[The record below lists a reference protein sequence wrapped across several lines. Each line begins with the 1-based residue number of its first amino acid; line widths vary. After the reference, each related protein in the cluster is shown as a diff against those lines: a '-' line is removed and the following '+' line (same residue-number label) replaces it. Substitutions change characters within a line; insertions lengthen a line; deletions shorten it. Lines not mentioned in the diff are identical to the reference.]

1 MGKVA
6 GRTDWKDGFLF
17 VGNEPVLDFVNTRPV
32 QDGKPME
39 LLKDFG
45 AGLRWFQAA
54 ELLRPGEVTSLER
67 QWESTARA
75 QRTTEALRELR
86 EDLRNEIL
94 SWEHGGAIHGS
105 TIDHLNSLLADHPMR
120 TKLKANG
127 SAPLAELW
135 FEVREPED
143 LFAPLAH
150 GAASFVHDG
159 RSQTRP
165 QMCSVRAALPRY
177 QQEGDAPLVQHAA
190 MRKSLESCSV
200 CSSPTQPQLEGS
212 VYAAHLVGS
221 FRRGFDSPLLLH
233 ESG

>member
-1 MGKVA
+1 
-6 GRTDWKDGFLF
+6 
-17 VGNEPVLDFVNTRPV
+17 
-32 QDGKPME
+32 
-39 LLKDFG
+39 
-45 AGLRWFQAA
+45 
-54 ELLRPGEVTSLER
+54 
-67 QWESTARA
+67 
-75 QRTTEALRELR
+75 
-86 EDLRNEIL
+86 
-94 SWEHGGAIHGS
+94 
-105 TIDHLNSLLADHPMR
+105 MR
-120 TKLKANG
+120 TKWKANG